1 VLRTLRQKPIVV
13 LTHRR
18 SGTHLVIDLL
28 RRQFEECDSWK
39 WWGEG
44 NGRLYVSLDAQC
56 AAEARPRLRT
66 AVRILR
72 RCRRPLIKTH
82 RVFVGGEAP
91 PLPDAV
97 EPHDEWKEW
106 LERDAQVVYVYRDGR
121 DVLTSLQ
128 LLEAKRDPSNWRP
141 HAEFLRQRIGG
152 INRVR
157 LWARHVEAG
166 LALPDVIPIAF
177 EELVADPRQ
186 ALAVLSDRLG
196 MRPRWV
202 EPLLPRR
209 FASIWESRR
218 ARLFAR
224 RPESTAILG
233 RPGEHAPFDWRDV
246 YTAADRAFFHEQ
258 AGDALIRLGYERSD
272 AWVDAG

>member
-1 VLRTLRQKPIVV
+1 
-13 LTHRR
+13 
-18 SGTHLVIDLL
+18 
-28 RRQFEECDSWK
+28 
-39 WWGEG
+39 
-44 NGRLYVSLDAQC
+44 LDALC
-56 AAEARPRLRT
+56 AADARPRLRRRT
-66 AVRILR
+66 AVRTLR

-91 PLPDAV
+91 RLPDVV
-97 EPHDEWKEW
+97 EPDVEWKEW
-106 LERDAQVVYVYRDGR
+106 LERDAQVIYVYRDGR
-121 DVLTSLQ
+121 DVLSSLQ
-128 LLEAKRDPSNWRP
+128 LLEARRDPSTWRP
-141 HAEFLRQRIGG
+141 HAEFLRQRLDGT
-152 INRVR
+152 NRVL

-166 LALPDVIPIAF
+166 LALPGVIPVAF
-177 EELVADPRQ
+177 EELVAGPRET
-186 ALAVLSDRLG
+186 LATLADRLG
-196 MRPRWV
+196 MRPRWI

-233 RPGEHAPFDWRDV
+233 RPTGHAPFDWRDV
-246 YTAADRAFFHEQ
+246 YTAADRAFFHEH